1 MKMYKNEKYGNWQC
15 IFVDYFLN
23 QNLVWGV
30 LKVLYKER
38 EVQKCLGTADLEPNQ
53 EDKRQIKPE
62 LNQD

>member
-1 MKMYKNEKYGNWQC
+1 MVIDN
-15 IFVDYFLN
+15 VFL
-23 QNLVWGV
+23 LITFLTKTWCGV
-30 LKVLYKER
+30 YLRYYIKKR